1 MKFAQLVSKMESL
14 SIRSIVL
21 RGSMLLL
28 AAAFVS
34 ACDGRRETREILNMP
49 DMHFSYAYKAQE
61 ENPFAKHGSMMVP
74 AEGTI
79 PVNFIPYTI
88 TNDEADTKAM
98 ALENPLP
105 STPEI
110 LLTGEKYY
118 NIHCMPC
125 HGAAGD
131 GHGTVIKANAGMPIP
146 PKLYSDKIRK
156 EWTDGRIYH
165 VITVGQGNMPS
176 YKTRIN
182 SETRWAVIH
191 YVRSLGD
198 AFEAKTTTAS
208 ATSEDQTQ
216 VAASAAKK

>member
-1 MKFAQLVSKMESL
+1 MKFAPLGSKIASF
-14 SIRSIVL
+14 VL
-21 RGSMLLL
+21 RSTALLL
-28 AAAFVS
+28 VLGSLA

-61 ENPFAKHGSMMVP
+61 ENPFAKKGPMMLP

-79 PVNFIPYTI
+79 PVNFVPYTI

-98 ALENPLP
+98 ALVNPLP
-105 STPEI
+105 PTPEV

-118 NIHCMPC
+118 NIYCIVC

-131 GHGTVIKANAGMPIP
+131 GHGTVIRANAGMPMP

-156 EWTDGRIYH
+156 EWTDGRIFH
-165 VITVGQGNMPS
+165 VITVGQGNMRP
-176 YKTRIN
+176 YNTKVDV
-182 SETRWAVIH
+182 EKRWAIIH

-198 AFEAKTTTAS
+198 AYEASQTAAAAPS
-208 ATSEDQTQ
+208 ATTSTE
-216 VAASAAKK
+216 VANATVKK